1 MQLPL
6 KRIQCVDFHEH
17 PISHPKNVKVE
28 LFEIYS
34 LGFKQ
39 SKEQKDYFNHR
50 LYCKL
55 LLERV
60 LNLNSVLITRFLNF
74 QCELLKRPH
83 SWLTSLDMLLEYNV
97 DLLIEINLGKELN
110 NAMKLVN
117 DKRTEYQQVPRFYRE
132 DDFVDDNPYQ
142 FDLIKP
148 HLDKLET
155 YHKKKAYLL
164 RIKTDYLQ
172 KRYDF
177 DREDGVDFD
186 EQIDL
191 ELDYLEAIKKLSQEA
206 NFSLTSKLEPMVV
219 KWELPQNV
227 FIDFIYQCM
236 TMETPSGKKA
246 ISNSKRFMEKFLSTH
261 FASPDG
267 KKFSPTTIRTIMT
280 PSRYEKRPSP
290 EDRIDL
296 EEIIEKYNK
305 SEGLNKKSKT

>member
-1 MQLPL
+1 MSAANF
-6 KRIQCVDFHEH
+6 RNIAVIGADTMGSG
-17 PISHPKNVKVE
+17 IA
-28 LFEIYS
+28 YA
-34 LGFKQ
+34 
-39 SKEQKDYFNHR
+39 
-50 LYCKL
+50 
-55 LLERV
+55 
-60 LNLNSVLITRFLNF
+60 FLNANIRVTILESDDAGM
-74 QCELLKRPH
+74 QRANTAIDTIISASLASGHINPQAATDRRNLLKVMMIQPD
-83 SWLTSLDMLLEYNV
+83 SDTGKWLNDDLANV

-206 NFSLTSKLEPMVV
+206 NFSLASKLEPMVV
-219 KWELPQNV
+219 IWELPQNV
-227 FIDFIYQCM
+227 FIDFIYQ
-236 TMETPSGKKA
+236 
-246 ISNSKRFMEKFLSTH
+246 I
-261 FASPDG
+261 
-267 KKFSPTTIRTIMT
+267 
-280 PSRYEKRPSP
+280 
-290 EDRIDL
+290 
-296 EEIIEKYNK
+296 
-305 SEGLNKKSKT
+305 

>member
-6 KRIQCVDFHEH
+6 KRIQWVEFHEH
-17 PISHPKNVKVE
+17 PISHPKQVKVE

-34 LGFKQ
+34 QGFKP
-39 SKEQKDYFNHR
+39 SIEQQDYFDHR

-74 QCELLKRPH
+74 QCERLKRPH

-110 NAMKLVN
+110 DAMKLVN
-117 DKRTEYQQVPRFYRE
+117 DKRMEYQQVPRFYRE
-132 DDFVDDNPYQ
+132 DDFDDDNPYR
-142 FDLIKP
+142 FDLIKQ

-164 RIKTDYLQ
+164 RMKTDYLQ

-177 DREDGVDFD
+177 DRQDGVDFD

-191 ELDYLEAIKKLSQEA
+191 ELDYLEAIKKLSKEA
-206 NFSLTSKLEPMVV
+206 NFSLTPKLEPMVV
-219 KWELPQNV
+219 IWELPQNV

-236 TMETPSGKKA
+236 TMVTPSGKKA
-246 ISNSKRFMEKFLSTH
+246 ISNTKRFMEQFLSTH

-290 EDRIDL
+290 EDRIYL
-296 EEIIEKYNK
+296 EEIIKKYNDA
-305 SEGLNKKSKT
+305 EGLNKKSKN